1 MKKEGFPKS
10 VRIKKES
17 DFQQTFLHGVKKKGE
32 KVIVFRLLRED
43 ESGPKFGIK
52 MGRGIK
58 NAVIRN
64 RIKRNIREML
74 RKNRGIFR
82 RNENVVVLVRSTAE
96 EMDIRKLKQE
106 LEDLIR

>member
-1 MKKEGFPKS
+1 MKKEGYPKS

-52 MGRGIK
+52 VGRGIK

-64 RIKRNIREML
+64 RIKRIFREIL
-74 RKNRGIFR
+74 RKNRGMFHQ
-82 RNENVVVLVRSTAE
+82 NENVVVLVRSTVE
-96 EMDIRKLKQE
+96 EMDIQKLKQE
-106 LEDLIR
+106 LLDLIR